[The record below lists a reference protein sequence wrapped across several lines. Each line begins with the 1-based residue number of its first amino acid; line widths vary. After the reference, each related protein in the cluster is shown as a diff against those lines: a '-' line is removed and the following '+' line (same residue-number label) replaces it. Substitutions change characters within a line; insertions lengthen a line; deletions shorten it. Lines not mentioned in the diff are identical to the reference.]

1 MASQIL
7 LNLLIAV
14 IWMFLYND
22 GSASRFTVG
31 YLIGALFIG
40 VFNRFWPHDF
50 YLKKAWAVVRLLAL
64 FMKEL
69 FLAGWAVIRQI
80 LRPRLNVRPGIF
92 ALETRL
98 QSDWEV
104 TLLACLITLTP
115 GTLTL
120 DVSRDGRILYIHAMN
135 IEDAALLSEQI
146 KGSFEQAIMEVT
158 RS

>member
-1 MASQIL
+1 MAVQIL

-14 IWMFLYND
+14 IWMFLSND
-22 GSASRFTVG
+22 WSAPRFTVG

-40 VFNRFWPHDF
+40 ILNRFWPHDF
-50 YLKKAWAVVRLLAL
+50 YLKRMWAVIRLLAL

-69 FLAGWAVIRQI
+69 FLSGLAVIRQI

-120 DVSRDGRILYIHAMN
+120 DVSRDGRILYIHAMD
-135 IEDAALLSEQI
+135 IQDAAQLSEQI
-146 KGSFEQAIMEVT
+146 KGSFEKAIMEVT
-158 RS
+158 R

>member
-1 MASQIL
+1 MAVQIL

-14 IWMFLYND
+14 IWMLLSND
-22 GSASRFTVG
+22 WSAPRFTVG
-31 YLIGALFIG
+31 FLIGALFIG
-40 VFNRFWPHDF
+40 GLNRFWPHDF
-50 YLKKAWAVVRLLAL
+50 YLKKAWAVIRLLAL

-69 FLAGWAVIRQI
+69 LLSGLAVIRQI

-120 DVSRDGRILYIHAMN
+120 DVSRDGRILYIHAMD
-135 IEDAALLSEQI
+135 IQDAAQLSEQI
-146 KGSFEQAIMEVT
+146 KGSFEKAIMEVT
-158 RS
+158 R